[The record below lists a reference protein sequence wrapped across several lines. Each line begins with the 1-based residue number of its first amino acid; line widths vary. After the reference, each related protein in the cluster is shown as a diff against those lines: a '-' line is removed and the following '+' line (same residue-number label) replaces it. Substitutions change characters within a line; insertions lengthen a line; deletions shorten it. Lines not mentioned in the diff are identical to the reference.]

1 MRKLCSFLMGAVAF
15 GALAG
20 TAQAGPTLVATIYG
34 EYDTGGFSDL
44 ASIVPNFSS
53 LAQYSS
59 GAATYDTPALFFVNP
74 TSYAITGDQATLL
87 GYGTGTLNNGLS
99 QIISLPNLPA
109 DSITEVIWSGNCAH
123 GTLFCADYDD
133 EYDGNHGGNPL
144 SAPGSSS
151 QDCTLP
157 NAAPS
162 GPWYRYCAPTGNFG
176 VTYTGTWGN
185 GSQAVYSVFS
195 PSSNASGGFVGWEGI
210 DPNGWSENALDDV
223 HNGSI
228 NGVLANIYLG
238 TPPPTGVPEP
248 LSLSL
253 FGAGVAGVAWVRRRK
268 ARKA

>member
-15 GALAG
+15 GAMAG

-34 EYDTGGFSDL
+34 EYDTNGISDL

-53 LAQYSS
+53 FAQYGST
-59 GAATYDTPALFFVNP
+59 ADYDTPALFFVNP
-74 TSYAITGDQATLL
+74 TSFAITGDQATLL
-87 GYGTGTLNNGLS
+87 GYGTGTFNNGLS
-99 QIISLPNLPA
+99 QLISLPNLPA
-109 DSITEVIWSGNCAH
+109 DSITEVVWGGGCSAGV
-123 GTLFCADYDD
+123 LFCDDYDD
-133 EYDGNHGGNPL
+133 EYNTNYGANPHG
-144 SAPGSSS
+144 APGSPSA
-151 QDCTLP
+151 DCTLP
-157 NAAPS
+157 NAASPS
-162 GPWYRYCAPTGNFG
+162 GIWYNFCAPTGNFG

-210 DPNGWSENALDDV
+210 DPNGWSENAIDDV

-238 TPPPTGVPEP
+238 TPPPIGVPEP

-253 FGAGVAGVAWVRRRK
+253 FGAGVAGVAWMRRRK